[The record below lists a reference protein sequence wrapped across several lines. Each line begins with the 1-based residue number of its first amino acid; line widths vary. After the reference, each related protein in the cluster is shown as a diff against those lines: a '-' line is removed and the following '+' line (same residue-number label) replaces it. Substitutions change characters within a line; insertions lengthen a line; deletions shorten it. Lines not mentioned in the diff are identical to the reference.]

1 MDRRSSGAAVLLVA
15 VIVFVAMSGVTRT
28 GVLGHPAVDPGAPAP
43 AVGTCL
49 LDPVQP
55 VFDEDGWMEPLPD
68 LRTVACGRSHWG
80 EVFAVIDTAAGA
92 GASGVGECRA
102 SDGLQTYLTGS
113 ASTAP
118 WSAALVYD
126 VTATGPDA
134 QQFAGGQRWAAC
146 IVHGGEPFVG
156 SLAGVAAD
164 DDPPAALGRCY
175 DDEFAAFDARDT
187 PCRVPH
193 RGELF
198 ASLEIDV
205 ARPPTPPDIDAW
217 CAGIVER
224 ATGRGDLAGLTVES
238 AVFVWFEGIQ
248 SRFVP
253 LPLPDNA
260 KGATALCGVRAT
272 DGRFLTVSLRQIGEG
287 PLPWAE

>member
-1 MDRRSSGAAVLLVA
+1 MDRRAAGAAVLLGA
-15 VIVFVAMSGVTRT
+15 LIVFVAMPGVTRT
-28 GVLGHPAVDPGAPAP
+28 GVIGTPVVDPGAPAP

-49 LDPVQP
+49 QDPVQP
-55 VFDEDGWMEPLPD
+55 VFDEVGWMEPLPD
-68 LRTVACGRSHWG
+68 LQTVACERSHWG
-80 EVFAVIDTAAGA
+80 EVFAVIDTATAGE
-92 GASGVGECRA
+92 SGVGECWV
-102 SDGLQTYLTGS
+102 SDGLQTYLTG
-113 ASTAP
+113 TATTEP

-146 IVHGGEPFVG
+146 IVHATEPFVG

-198 ASLEIDV
+198 ASLELDV
-205 ARPPTPPDIDAW
+205 ARPSTQDDIDTW
-217 CAGIVER
+217 CTDTVER
-224 ATGRGDLAGLTVES
+224 ATGRDDLAGLTVES

-272 DGRFLTVSLRQIGEG
+272 DGRFLTLSLRQIGDG
-287 PLPWAE
+287 PLPWTE